1 MHCVIHLLIATLLE
15 RIDKPPEQPTDHPHR
30 HDTGTITPARTN
42 HPQAKPI
49 DNTGQKQTRSL
60 LDNPGTPDTPSVSHR
75 TKVTRVCDPRS
86 ATTITF
92 PDNPDLP
99 PPGRPTYLVMSSTLI
114 HGEAYNST
122 QNGSIVSVN
131 LCVTS
136 AISDNVP
143 TVDIDYEQNTEG
155 QPDTTH
161 TVRPAQTSTK
171 NDTET
176 QPLAQRTATSRTHKA
191 DKDVRTF
198 GQRKRQLKDKII
210 PTRQL
215 KTWKDSATSGIP
227 SHPEAL
233 ISIVWQE
240 HKGASIIAK
249 DTLYPGDVATR
260 YDTNHEWT
268 KEEFNHR
275 YPQPWNTLTSE
286 RRQELDYALFNRHMQ
301 KFVIGTPTPYD
312 NPRGVG
318 QFINCAT
325 PQTNERNNCKFICN
339 KGGTYITVT
348 KTNSTGPRTTHGVQ

>member
-1 MHCVIHLLIATLLE
+1 
-15 RIDKPPEQPTDHPHR
+15 
-30 HDTGTITPARTN
+30 
-42 HPQAKPI
+42 
-49 DNTGQKQTRSL
+49 
-60 LDNPGTPDTPSVSHR
+60 
-75 TKVTRVCDPRS
+75 
-86 ATTITF
+86 
-92 PDNPDLP
+92 
-99 PPGRPTYLVMSSTLI
+99 MSNTLI

-348 KTNSTGPRTTHGVQ
+348 KTIQPGQELLMAYNRKDIVHHTQTLRPCPPTLTLRQHSSTAAHWDPRATQQSSRGPGTGEPQGPRNANVTVDSAEGSRGTGTNTSQCPRNATAKVGAEEVNIGTRASISQGPVTSMIR